1 MTKSGMMDVIE
12 RCNVEFLNL
21 SEDEFEEREVGGF
34 ALQIPKTVLKADF
47 FINTPKIKTC
57 NVEHTFIT
65 IAMKNM
71 FGTLGNKKK
80 QRLHSRLM
88 EILVFLNRNIR
99 QDLIIVDGIVG
110 MQGLGP
116 IQGEPVNLGLVISGL
131 NPVTVD
137 AVCCNIMGIN
147 PYAVEPLWKAYKAG
161 VGEIDIQ
168 RIEILGEEIDAVRT
182 KFSYPVLSPR
192 NVITAL
198 KTSLKSHIGD

>member
-1 MTKSGMMDVIE
+1 
-12 RCNVEFLNL
+12 
-21 SEDEFEEREVGGF
+21 
-34 ALQIPKTVLKADF
+34 
-47 FINTPKIKTC
+47 
-57 NVEHTFIT
+57 
-65 IAMKNM
+65 
-71 FGTLGNKKK
+71 
-80 QRLHSRLM
+80 M